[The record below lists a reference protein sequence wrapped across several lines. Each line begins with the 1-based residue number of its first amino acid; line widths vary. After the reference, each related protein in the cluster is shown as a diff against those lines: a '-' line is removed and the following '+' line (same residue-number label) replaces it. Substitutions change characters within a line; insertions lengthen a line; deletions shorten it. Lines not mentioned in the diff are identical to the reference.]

1 MLMCVNFFRS
11 MRVRKICLDLGM
23 ATSTYLLRIQMQSLF
38 LIFAAA
44 LLIFAPTPSW
54 AQLKLNNP
62 STKPINP
69 PSSSSGTG
77 LSNPI
82 ANAVSTPRDFIVAVV
97 DSVPITNHD
106 VNVRLELQRT
116 QAAQQ
121 GRTILKSD
129 VTLRD
134 ALEKLITEKA
144 LLQNAKDSGIAIDDE
159 ALDLAEQRQAA
170 QNQTTVEAMRAKTL
184 ASGSSIEK
192 ARKDLHDQLML
203 QRFVE
208 RNVPGRIRVTDVEI
222 DNAIKSREKA
232 SVSTAAEMELGH
244 IFISVPENSSDAR
257 VAELRAKAQSAL
269 DRVQRGG
276 NFGAIAKEV
285 SQGPEKENNGLMGV
299 RPADRYPSLF
309 VDAVANLRIGETAPL
324 VQSGAGFHILKLV
337 SKRTVTNATIT
348 ETRARHILLR
358 PGGQLSQTAARAQL
372 ATYKTQI
379 ESGRADFAQLAQQ
392 HSQDASAAGGG
403 DLGWVAPGMF
413 VPEFEEVMNKLQIG
427 QIADPLV
434 SRFGVHLVQVLA
446 RREAPITER
455 ELRDLVRNSL
465 REKKY
470 DETYQLWAQEVRG
483 RAYIEYRDPPL

>member
-1 MLMCVNFFRS
+1 MLMCVNFFS
-11 MRVRKICLDLGM
+11 SQEVRKISNAPCIASSAAQWQLCLHAFLF
-23 ATSTYLLRIQMQSLF
+23 AT
-38 LIFAAA
+38 A
-44 LLIFAPTPSW
+44 LLVFLPTTSW

-144 LLQNAKDSGIAIDDE
+144 LLQNAKDTGVVIDDE

-184 ASGSSIEK
+184 ASGSSLEK

-232 SVSTAAEMELGH
+232 NVSTAAEMELGH

-269 DRVQRGG
+269 ERVQRGG

-309 VDAVANLRIGETAPL
+309 VDAVASLRIGEVAPL

-372 ATYKTQI
+372 ATFKTQI
-379 ESGRADFAQLAQQ
+379 ETGRADFAQLAQQ

>member
-1 MLMCVNFFRS
+1 MMHMFLNSSIRLWIVLAFALFF
-11 MRVRKICLDLGM
+11 C
-23 ATSTYLLRIQMQSLF
+23 IQP
-38 LIFAAA
+38 IA
-44 LLIFAPTPSW
+44 W

-129 VTLRD
+129 MTLRD

-208 RNVPGRIRVTDVEI
+208 RNVPGRIRVTDIEI

-285 SQGPEKENNGLMGV
+285 SQGPEKENSGLMGV

>member
-11 MRVRKICLDLGM
+11 RRVRKISPDQNM
-23 ATSTYLLRIQMQSLF
+23 ATSTLMIRMQLQLLF
-38 LIFAAA
+38 LLFATA
-44 LLIFAPTPSW
+44 LLVFAPTPSW

-192 ARKDLHDQLML
+192 ARKDLYDQLML